1 MQDLFNWLKQAAD
14 ALVSDV
20 YLLPKATDYQLYF
33 RTAQGFIAQA
43 TIETETAQRWINY
56 LKYQADMNV
65 AEHRRVQLG
74 AVTIRNPPVLLRLS
88 TVGDVGR
95 RETLVARL
103 IYGIPPLDA
112 VGERTIASLANS
124 LSARGMLAL
133 SGPTG
138 SGKTTLLYQLAQRMA
153 QEQMVMTIEDPVEI
167 LHADFLQL
175 QVNPQAEM
183 TYASLLKAALR
194 HRPDILIIGEIR
206 DFETAQVACE
216 AAISGHIVLTTVH
229 ARSAELV
236 PLRLKS
242 LGVAPALVD
251 AAVVASASVELVF
264 APTQHAQVALVTWKE
279 GVIDEKSK
287 LG

>member
-1 MQDLFNWLKQAAD
+1 MEDLLEWLNQAVKAR
-14 ALVSDV
+14 ASDV
-20 YLLPKATDYQLYF
+20 YLLPKTTDYQLYF
-33 RTAQGFIAQA
+33 RTAHDFMSQA
-43 TIETETAQRWINY
+43 LIPTETAQRWINY

-74 AVTIRNPPVLLRLS
+74 AVTINQPAVLLRLS
-88 TVGDVGR
+88 TVGDVER

-103 IYGIPPLDA
+103 IYGIPPLDEIGA
-112 VGERTIASLANS
+112 KTVAGLAQSLQ
-124 LSARGMLAL
+124 ARGMLAL
-133 SGPTG
+133 SGATG
-138 SGKTTLLYQLAQRMA
+138 SGKTTLLYQLAQVIA
-153 QEQMVMTIEDPVEI
+153 TDKMVMTIEDPVEI
-167 LHADFLQL
+167 KHENFLQL
-175 QVNPQAEM
+175 QVNPQADM

-194 HRPDILIIGEIR
+194 HRPDVLIIGEIR

-242 LGVAPALVD
+242 LGVSEALVD
-251 AAVVASASVELVF
+251 AAVVASASVALVLTPTPHARVELVN
-264 APTQHAQVALVTWKE
+264 WKE
-279 GVIDEKSK
+279 GVIDEKSQ